1 LFIAGNWK
9 LNCNIEEANDLA
21 SNILKNIKGKRIN
34 NEIVIFPPFTSLFS
48 VSKIIKNT
56 EIFLG
61 GQDCSDNISGAFTG
75 DISSEM
81 LLDLGCKYVI
91 LGHSERRQKY
101 NETNELI
108 KRKSDVAQKVGLT
121 SIICVGESLKDR
133 ELGKEKKVIEIQLK
147 NSIPETSN
155 SSNCIIAYEPIWAI
169 GSGKTPTI
177 SKIIEMFG
185 EIKQILNSICINDG
199 IKILYGGSVNIS
211 NSFEI
216 LSNEK
221 IDGALIGGASL
232 NAEDFSKI
240 CLEANKLDGKI

>member
-1 LFIAGNWK
+1 MFIAGNWK

-133 ELGKEKKVIEIQLK
+133 ELGKEKKVIEMQ
-147 NSIPETSN
+147 
-155 SSNCIIAYEPIWAI
+155 
-169 GSGKTPTI
+169 
-177 SKIIEMFG
+177 
-185 EIKQILNSICINDG
+185 
-199 IKILYGGSVNIS
+199 
-211 NSFEI
+211 
-216 LSNEK
+216 
-221 IDGALIGGASL
+221 
-232 NAEDFSKI
+232 
-240 CLEANKLDGKI
+240 